1 MKEFFTI
8 LAVLNIIVLIIL
20 VFFVLSKVRGV
31 QYTIQK
37 IKRVLKSEVISYP
50 FDSVTVFNNLLR
62 RLEFEDKPLDSAP
75 RSKYIFSLYNKNNK
89 KNAIT
94 KILTFTDKRDI
105 AQVNEVLKLIK
116 DFSYQPLDYHLREYK
131 KVPFWVELHNESLRN
146 VDPYDPTL
154 DNEWKSMIIQEA
166 KSNPLYYVEMIMS
179 CLVGPIGEFIINL
192 SDMIDNK
199 KTETVTEKFTRQL
212 KEESEIE
219 IDLKV
224 AEKFNVGE
232 INTIVAE
239 AKAAGIKE
247 VTEEIAH
254 NLLNEKNYN
263 DTKEDCDASNEN
275 CNKTQ
280 YMDFIGV
287 DEKGLVRKVFIES
300 GIVER
305 LDSSTRSKLIDAAIY
320 YKIERVDRMAMDEV
334 ICGNSVDDFDLNL
347 IEINAIKLI
356 IQGHNE
362 RILAPIAI
370 NGSYNELLENHK
382 RTIGRVVFDKESW
395 EGFDHNTKVWLAST
409 AVAREEYYMN
419 PSLAALL
426 LKEREDR
433 KATDNSDKF
442 PKQEKIYSK
451 NVSSSKSGSKN
462 KKVKNQTDDIEKE
475 HKSEKII
482 TD

>member
-105 AQVNEVLKLIK
+105 SQINEVLKLIK

-179 CLVGPIGEFIINL
+179 CPVGPIGEFIINL
-192 SDMIDNK
+192 SDMIDK
-199 KTETVTEKFTRQL
+199 KTETVSEKFTRQL
-212 KEESEIE
+212 EEETEIE
-219 IDLKV
+219 MSLKV

-232 INTIVAE
+232 LNIIVAE

-247 VTEEIAH
+247 ITMEVAQ
-254 NLLNEKNYN
+254 NLLNEKNYK
-263 DTKEDCDASNEN
+263 DTEKDYNTTHEDQDKAQYIEFLGRDEN
-275 CNKTQ
+275 
-280 YMDFIGV
+280 
-287 DEKGLVRKVFIES
+287 GLVRKVFIES

-305 LDSSTRSKLIDAAIY
+305 LDSNIRSKLIDAAIY
-320 YKIERVDRMAMDEV
+320 YKIERIDRMTMDEV
-334 ICGNSVDDFDLNL
+334 ICGPSVDDFDLNL
-347 IEINAIKLI
+347 IEVNAIKLI
-356 IQGHNE
+356 IQGHIE
-362 RILAPIAI
+362 RIPEPIAV
-370 NGSYNELLENHK
+370 NGSYDILLENHK
-382 RTIGRVVFDKESW
+382 RTIGRVVFDEESW
-395 EGFDHNTKVWLAST
+395 EGFDHNTKVWLANT

-419 PSLAALL
+419 PNLAAFL

-433 KATDNSDKF
+433 KVELNDK
-442 PKQEKIYSK
+442 K
-451 NVSSSKSGSKN
+451 NDKKTTPKSGSKVKPPE
-462 KKVKNQTDDIEKE
+462 KKIKVESDNIEKE